1 MVYHGDDRVG
11 RRIDRGNDLLSS
23 SYKCNFLVQD

>member
-11 RRIDRGNDLLSS
+11 RRIDRGNDLK
-23 SYKCNFLVQD
+23 YDCIIKE